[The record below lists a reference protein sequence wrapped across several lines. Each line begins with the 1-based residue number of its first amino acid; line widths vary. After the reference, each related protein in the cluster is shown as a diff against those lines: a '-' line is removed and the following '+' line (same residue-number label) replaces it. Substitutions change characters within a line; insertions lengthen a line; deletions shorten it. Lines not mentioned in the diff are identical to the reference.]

1 MNKKKKWKKWLW
13 LILPILII
21 GFFIY
26 NKNQKNSKIDYSTLA
41 VKKGS
46 LLQSVSETGS
56 VKPNKDLELN
66 FPQSGKISKILVKIG
81 DKVQRDQILAELD
94 NSSLAIKEREAQ
106 SNLEVAKANRNKLT
120 SGATSSDIA
129 VMSAQVKQA
138 KTAYD
143 NANNDYVKLQKTIA
157 ENIAQAEK
165 KLADLV
171 SSDMNIQTS
180 LKQSVNIAKLNLENG
195 KASYQQA
202 INNAQDS
209 FLITA
214 DYKMALAST
223 ALDNM
228 NRIITDENIG
238 PVYSVNAISYKES
251 SKEKYAL
258 AIALKKAVQNSLDL
272 AKKDSSTNNIDNLNK
287 DLSDYLNKVYQALSD
302 CYGALE
308 NSITST
314 NFTQTTLD
322 NYKNTISSQLSSV
335 NSGISA
341 LQSAKSAL
349 DNANLSYRTNIAS
362 LTEAVKQAE
371 VALSDGITSAQ
382 NSLATLKVN
391 SDQQMASAQSGI
403 LSAQES
409 WSVAQKQLDKL
420 KAPARQEDINLAE
433 AQVRQAEASLQ
444 LIQQQ
449 KEETLLKA
457 PIDGQVVA
465 LNYEVGEQF
474 SAAKAFLKLLT
485 ENNFEIDIDIS
496 EADISKISVNN
507 TATITFDAFSE
518 EQKFIGKVFSIE
530 PAATVLQGV
539 IYYKTKI
546 ELQAPED
553 TEKQKLFFA
562 IKPEMTANVTINTNK
577 KDDVLIIP
585 SRAVID
591 RNGQG
596 KFVRI
601 LNNGQIRET
610 KVTLGLYGD
619 EGMVEVLSGD
629 LKEGDLVVTS
639 VKDPSKPLQ

>member
-1 MNKKKKWKKWLW
+1 
-13 LILPILII
+13 
-21 GFFIY
+21 
-26 NKNQKNSKIDYSTLA
+26 
-41 VKKGS
+41 
-46 LLQSVSETGS
+46 
-56 VKPNKDLELN
+56 
-66 FPQSGKISKILVKIG
+66 
-81 DKVQRDQILAELD
+81 
-94 NSSLAIKEREAQ
+94 
-106 SNLEVAKANRNKLT
+106 
-120 SGATSSDIA
+120 
-129 VMSAQVKQA
+129 
-138 KTAYD
+138 
-143 NANNDYVKLQKTIA
+143 
-157 ENIAQAEK
+157 
-165 KLADLV
+165 
-171 SSDMNIQTS
+171 
-180 LKQSVNIAKLNLENG
+180 
-195 KASYQQA
+195 
-202 INNAQDS
+202 
-209 FLITA
+209 
-214 DYKMALAST
+214 
-223 ALDNM
+223 
-228 NRIITDENIG
+228 
-238 PVYSVNAISYKES
+238 
-251 SKEKYAL
+251 
-258 AIALKKAVQNSLDL
+258 
-272 AKKDSSTNNIDNLNK
+272 
-287 DLSDYLNKVYQALSD
+287 
-302 CYGALE
+302 
-308 NSITST
+308 
-314 NFTQTTLD
+314 
-322 NYKNTISSQLSSV
+322 
-335 NSGISA
+335 
-341 LQSAKSAL
+341 
-349 DNANLSYRTNIAS
+349 
-362 LTEAVKQAE
+362 
-371 VALSDGITSAQ
+371 
-382 NSLATLKVN
+382 
-391 SDQQMASAQSGI
+391 MASAQSGI